1 MRLPITLA
9 FALLLATAPAAF
21 AQTPSPPKPDG
32 VYAPKYEAPT
42 EVEEVQVRAQRLNW
56 LLTFTIAGD
65 VDEQSIVGSAPIGLN
80 CGGEFFR
87 WAKTIANRQCWLRVD
102 HKTRVLLSAA
112 DKGRYGVDW
121 TVQWIGCTPLANG
134 TMCEMTVTKD
144 ATAGAVFTRLKPA
157 EG

>member
-9 FALLLATAPAAF
+9 YALLLAAAPAAL
-21 AQTPSPPKPDG
+21 AQTQPAD
-32 VYAPKYEAPT
+32 VYAPKVEAPVT
-42 EVEEVQVRAQRLNW
+42 EVEDVQVRAERLNW
-56 LLTFTIAGD
+56 LLTFTISGD

-87 WAKTIANRQCWLRVD
+87 WAKTIANRQCWLRVN

-121 TVQWIGCTPLANG
+121 TVQWVGCTPLANG
-134 TMCEMTVTKD
+134 SMCELTMTKD
-144 ATAGAVFTRLKPA
+144 ATAGAVFTRLKP
-157 EG
+157 EQG